1 MWTIR
6 PDIMQQAG
14 TSRSKYDYRWI
25 VLVAA
30 TIAQA
35 AASFVMQGLGVLAG
49 FLQQAFQLSSSEVG
63 LLIAASAAAP
73 VFALPIVGDLLDR
86 QSERAIVGLGAAIL
100 AAGLVF
106 SILAPNFA
114 VLLVCLFI
122 VGAGYST
129 TQPGGSKSV
138 TTWFRGG
145 QLGLAMGIR
154 QAGLPL
160 GGAAAAAILP
170 IIASFWGWRLAF
182 AIGAAVALSG
192 GLAFSALYR
201 SPPAA
206 DDMVRR
212 KRPAMSISSLLAM
225 LRHPWTTLVGAQ
237 YAILTYFMLF
247 LRDDQS
253 IQLVDGAWL
262 MFIAQVSGVAG
273 RVILAAWSDRSGT
286 SRFRLVVASM
296 IAVGGGLLMLA
307 LVHSHIPLPAL
318 IAIAAWLG
326 FFGLGW
332 YGPWVAFVADISP
345 PESLGLALGTAMA
358 LNQIAIFAAPPLL
371 GLLHDLT
378 GGYVAM
384 WGCMAML
391 LACAVWGTRGVR

>member
-6 PDIMQQAG
+6 PDLMQQAG

-192 GLAFSALYR
+192 GAQRGPRFQRTLPLAPCCRRYGSAET
-201 SPPAA
+201 A
-206 DDMVRR
+206 
-212 KRPAMSISSLLAM
+212 
-225 LRHPWTTLVGAQ
+225 RH
-237 YAILTYFMLF
+237 
-247 LRDDQS
+247 
-253 IQLVDGAWL
+253 
-262 MFIAQVSGVAG
+262 
-273 RVILAAWSDRSGT
+273 
-286 SRFRLVVASM
+286 
-296 IAVGGGLLMLA
+296 
-307 LVHSHIPLPAL
+307 
-318 IAIAAWLG
+318 
-326 FFGLGW
+326 
-332 YGPWVAFVADISP
+332 
-345 PESLGLALGTAMA
+345 
-358 LNQIAIFAAPPLL
+358 
-371 GLLHDLT
+371 
-378 GGYVAM
+378 
-384 WGCMAML
+384 
-391 LACAVWGTRGVR
+391 